1 MSKSWYPPRWR
12 PSYPFGQAALLA
24 AGISPDEARRDRP
37 CPEVHRRKRDA
48 NCACTLPCD
57 RNGNCS
63 WPIAKCKSLSW
74 CADVTLSDKRDW
86 GTLKALGPAIGIDSA
101 LRPLPRGNA
110 LTLLIGE
117 QKCGTTALHEM
128 IAPAHTQRSSIKER
142 HWLDMDHYIS
152 VCRMDEVL
160 RNSFLETGTRG
171 KRNLQNL
178 RGSGIALLDATP
190 DYLADPF
197 AAAHAAA
204 FAPHARL
211 LVLVRDPVERAF
223 AAWSQNR
230 RLGVEERSFNEAVLA
245 ELPTLRRCA
254 SLAAQLANA
263 SELDFAA
270 AVLGY
275 SRDCYGERGC
285 WMDTLATRT
294 RPACKRYLLKGLAA
308 RHIDTWL
315 AFFPARQMAVVKA
328 EALFAAPMVLL
339 PQVRRFLR
347 IEQSLPKA
355 LRRSLPHAYK
365 HKECWHNCK
374 QEKVWLLSPTPT
386 PPPTPTP
393 TSTLAPTLTSTLTLA
408 NVRNQSFCQLLQAC
422 NRPMYAISIDFQL
435 SGHAIGPLHA
445 INYPFC
451 CRRGWLSPTR
461 STALWSPLCAAST
474 PQARHGC
481 TRTATLPRSATPP
494 PPSSSAGSAISL

>member
-1 MSKSWYPPRWR
+1 MSRSWYPPRWR

-74 CADVTLSDKRDW
+74 CAGVTLSDKRDW

-197 AAAHAAA
+197 AAADHRGGAAA
-204 FAPHARL
+204 
-211 LVLVRDPVERAF
+211 
-223 AAWSQNR
+223 
-230 RLGVEERSFNEAVLA
+230 
-245 ELPTLRRCA
+245 A
-254 SLAAQLANA
+254 S
-263 SELDFAA
+263 SP
-270 AVLGY
+270 
-275 SRDCYGERGC
+275 
-285 WMDTLATRT
+285 RT
-294 RPACKRYLLKGLAA
+294 RQKGALLCALFSRGPSSGFKDPPRPTIGPRSVPEPAATARNDSVTTLKASSAA
-308 RHIDTWL
+308 RDL
-315 AFFPARQMAVVKA
+315 A
-328 EALFAAPMVLL
+328 
-339 PQVRRFLR
+339 
-347 IEQSLPKA
+347 
-355 LRRSLPHAYK
+355 
-365 HKECWHNCK
+365 
-374 QEKVWLLSPTPT
+374 
-386 PPPTPTP
+386 
-393 TSTLAPTLTSTLTLA
+393 
-408 NVRNQSFCQLLQAC
+408 
-422 NRPMYAISIDFQL
+422 L
-435 SGHAIGPLHA
+435 SG
-445 INYPFC
+445 
-451 CRRGWLSPTR
+451 
-461 STALWSPLCAAST
+461 WSARASS
-474 PQARHGC
+474 R
-481 TRTATLPRSATPP
+481 
-494 PPSSSAGSAISL
+494 